1 MKTEWQTCLWCI
13 TREISPVEFVIKCHS
28 LLLCPLRLEKNRVI
42 GHENGSASLILMA
55 PFINQANHTRDTYK
69 ADFTLSF
76 IFRRHRTLKR
86 RIRFR
91 DKTISKQQYSPFR
104 WHIRKASIAWLCL
117 VNIMAI
123 RHKSREIRLHWVV
136 FIKSNKP
143 KKEGRLHRLVENFL
157 HFFYNCPT
165 INSVARAKYFAI
177 SQAHKERFLF
187 THTFEIVLVEDK
199 SPEKCMNS
207 LPKVSGCNPRTAIST
222 TND

>member
-91 DKTISKQQYSPFR
+91 DRNQCQDYFKTAVQSIQMTHQKSFNSLAVLSKYHGDTPQISRNSS
-104 WHIRKASIAWLCL
+104 ALG
-117 VNIMAI
+117 
-123 RHKSREIRLHWVV
+123 RLYKVEQT
-136 FIKSNKP
+136 
-143 KKEGRLHRLVENFL
+143 KEGSQITPFSRKFSTLFL
-157 HFFYNCPT
+157 QLPN
-165 INSVARAKYFAI
+165 
-177 SQAHKERFLF
+177 
-187 THTFEIVLVEDK
+187 DK
-199 SPEKCMNS
+199 QCCQ
-207 LPKVSGCNPRTAIST
+207 G
-222 TND
+222 